1 MADEHGATI
10 ISGTEA
16 ALKAI
21 HDELVA
27 FRLDT
32 HGRLSRLETG
42 FEQMDKR
49 VSNLENM
56 QRWALGI
63 MFGTWITLMLAVLG
77 LYFKRWG

>member
-1 MADEHGATI
+1 MADERGATI
-10 ISGTEA
+10 IGGTEA

-21 HDELVA
+21 HEELAA

-42 FEQMDKR
+42 FDQMDKR

-63 MFGTWITLMLAVLG
+63 MFGSWITLMLAVLG
-77 LYFKRWG
+77 LYFKR